1 MEQSGTF
8 FFLLLLIPKW
18 GDANK
23 LELYLYKGFL
33 GGSEGKESACS
44 AGTPVWSLDQE
55 DSLEKEMVTHF
66 SILACRMS
74 LGVYSPGN
82 HKESATT
89 EGLAL

>member
-8 FFLLLLIPKW
+8 FFLLLVIPKW

-23 LELYLYKGFL
+23 LELFLYKDFL

-44 AGTPVWSLDQE
+44 AVTSVWSLGRE
-55 DSLEKEMVTHF
+55 DPLEKEMATHF

-74 LGVYSPGN
+74 LGVYSSGDHRVRYN
-82 HKESATT
+82 WVT
-89 EGLAL
+89 ET